1 MSNTS
6 VPASGPAFGRWAAL
20 YTLGIRAFF
29 HRLRF
34 DLARELVVG
43 ICALVLLSLFVYIFN
58 DFINIKLKSLSTGM
72 SQVFA
77 RVMGS
82 LVLSTATLIFAA
94 QLRADRRSGSSI
106 GSMASRLGEHPRTIL
121 LFRTMKLLTIFII
134 VEGAALFVTIRWF
147 GLPGFPWLAIL
158 LGFWLVILLLAWR
171 ISGSPLE
178 EGSPGQE
185 RRPRL
190 TLRPVAAGPTG
201 RPGTI
206 LRWRVGQM
214 SLGRTTRICLMLVPA
229 FSLPVFL
236 AAWSGTHFLAGFLAA
251 LVSGLFAAAAMA
263 TQLGQDMRYA
273 WAERSM
279 GVSHQD
285 IITAWNRT
293 GLGLA
298 ALTGALL
305 LTAWMMGSLL
315 AGSSLPPVT
324 DLVALVAAGAVS
336 PLVMPPLMF
345 QIDPNRAALQ
355 MITCTLVSLFLAT
368 AIFAHWASL
377 LLVPL
382 LHYYGHQYQ
391 TNRFY
396 RA

>member
-6 VPASGPAFGRWAAL
+6 VPASAPPSGRWAGL
-20 YTLGIRAFF
+20 YVLGIRTFF
-29 HRLRF
+29 HRMRF

-43 ICALVLLSLFVYIFN
+43 ICALVLFSLFLYIFN
-58 DFINIKLKSLSTGM
+58 DFINIKVKSLSAGM

-77 RVMGS
+77 RVLGS
-82 LVLSTATLIFAA
+82 LVLSGATLVFAA
-94 QLRADRRSGSSI
+94 QLRADRRSRFSLGR
-106 GSMASRLGEHPRTIL
+106 MASRLGEHPRNIIR
-121 LFRTMKLLTIFII
+121 FRAMKLMTIFIL
-134 VEGAALFVTIRWF
+134 VEGAALFITVRWF
-147 GLPGFPWLAIL
+147 QLPGFPELAGLLAVWLLIL
-158 LGFWLVILLLAWR
+158 ILAWR

-178 EGSPGQE
+178 EGGHGQK

-190 TLRPVAAGPTG
+190 TLRPVTGGATG
-201 RPGTI
+201 RSGTI
-206 LRWRVGQM
+206 LRWRIGQM
-214 SLGRTTRICLMLVPA
+214 SLGRTTRTCLMMVPVFA
-229 FSLPVFL
+229 LPVFL

-263 TQLGQDMRYA
+263 TQLGLDMRYA
-273 WAERSM
+273 WAERCM

-293 GLGLA
+293 AWGLG
-298 ALTGALL
+298 ALTGGLL
-305 LTAWMMGSLL
+305 LSAWMMGSLL